1 MPMNAILSPS
11 TMSVAARSGHARPW
25 VLRAMPVI
33 VLVLLA
39 LLPWCLPLL
48 GLDYYLGFVRRVL
61 IVVLGVAALDLLV
74 GTGGLVALGHASF
87 IGVGA
92 YAVAAGLTA
101 GITSAWMLG
110 LMAAGAAATFAA
122 FIGSVALRTRGVYFI
137 MITLAF
143 GQMLYYLAVTL
154 RIYGG
159 DDGYTLTRRP
169 SLGLGLSLDDE
180 GSFYWLVLIVLAI
193 AWWLL
198 QRVADSPLGH
208 VLRAARDNEARTS
221 ALGYPVFRARLV
233 AFVLAGALAGVA
245 GALMLTHNGFVS
257 PASMHW
263 SSSAILLVMLV
274 LGGTGRYWGPA
285 IGVAVWMVAEEALRQ
300 WTDHWH
306 GPLGALLIGMAVL
319 APRGMASIA
328 DRMARRRQQVAAGD
342 AQ

>member
-1 MPMNAILSPS
+1 MNAMLSPS
-11 TMSVAARSGHARPW
+11 TTSVAARSEPARPW
-25 VLRAMPVI
+25 AMRAMPVI

-39 LLPWCLPLL
+39 LLPWCLPMI

-74 GTGGLVALGHASF
+74 GTGGLVALGHAGF

-92 YAVAAGLTA
+92 YAVAAGMTA

-110 LMAAGAAATFAA
+110 VMAAGVAAAFAA
-122 FIGSVALRTRGVYFI
+122 LIGSVALRTRGVYFI

-159 DDGYTLTRRP
+159 DDGYTLSRRP
-169 SLGLGLSLDDE
+169 SLGAGLSLDDE
-180 GSFYWLVLIVLAI
+180 GTSFWLVLIVLAG

-221 ALGYPVFRARLV
+221 SLGYPVFRARLV
-233 AFVLAGALAGVA
+233 AFVLAGALAGMA
-245 GALMLTHNGFVS
+245 GGLMLVHNGFVS

-285 IGVAVWMVAEEALRQ
+285 LGVAVWMVAEEALRQ
-300 WTDHWH
+300 WTEHWH
-306 GPLGALLIGMAVL
+306 GPLGALLIGVAVL
-319 APRGMASIA
+319 APKGVSSIA
-328 DRMARRRQQVAAGD
+328 DRLARRRLSAATGEPR
-342 AQ
+342 